1 MSTLDVRQILSAAL
15 RQRPLSER
23 ELIRRLAVCAAGEF
37 TAMAAAVLLR
47 LPENAAEEFL
57 ERLVEA
63 SLLEAHGIDATGA
76 PCYCFHPLLRLTAAS
91 LEGFPAEGEVL
102 RAG

>member
-1 MSTLDVRQILSAAL
+1 MTTAA
-15 RQRPLSER
+15 
-23 ELIRRLAVCAAGEF
+23 
-37 TAMAAAVLLR
+37 LLR

-63 SLLEAHGIDATGA
+63 SLLETRGIDATGA

-91 LEGFPAEGEVL
+91 LEHFPEEGKLL
-102 RAG
+102 RVG